1 LSPVQTVVSA
11 SRNLLTAILRAAAS
25 PEGAESEDPASV
37 HPGTPDEEDYAMA
50 EVIKFQ
56 SSRLFQAE
64 EFGDWEWTNVAGAG
78 NFTGICA
85 VPDPFDPVVDVCQ
98 VTQVWFSQPASGPPV
113 TRFTIRKVRS
123 AGGAML
129 FFVAGLL
136 VR

>member
-1 LSPVQTVVSA
+1 
-11 SRNLLTAILRAAAS
+11 
-25 PEGAESEDPASV
+25 
-37 HPGTPDEEDYAMA
+37 MA

-64 EFGDWEWTNVAGAG
+64 SSAVWFWTGVAGAG

-98 VTQVWFSQPASGPPV
+98 VTETWFSQPASGGPV
-113 TRFTIRKVRS
+113 TNFTIRKVRN
-123 AGGAML
+123 GGL
-129 FFVAGLL
+129 NFFVVALH